1 MRYIKTLATLFLFF
15 VITGCMANDSMDNI
29 SIHTTAYPIEYVTE
43 RLYGNHSKIKS
54 IYPNGSVQGEIV
66 SDKLLRDYSKTN
78 LFIFNGL
85 DPNEKDYVYKMLGYN
100 KKLKIIDVSTSVV
113 YENKVEEL
121 WLDPMNLLTI
131 ANNIKKGFEEYIT
144 STYLLNEI
152 RDNYEVLKQELISLD
167 ADYHET
173 ANRANRKV
181 IVISDD
187 RFMYLSRY
195 GIEVISLE
203 ENEHL
208 TQKTI
213 HTVNEKITSGEIK
226 CIFVVKGHE
235 VNNTVKNIQENT
247 KIELIE
253 LHDLYKLTEEEFSRE
268 ETYFTIMRDNL
279 ELLKIQLYN

>member
-1 MRYIKTLATLFLFF
+1 MKYIKTLAVLFLFSM
-15 VITGCMANDSMDNI
+15 ISGCMANDSMENI

-43 RLYGNHSKIKS
+43 RLYGKHSKIKS
-54 IYPNGSVQGEIV
+54 IYPNGSIQGEIV
-66 SDKLLRDYSKTN
+66 SDRLLRDYSKTD

-85 DPNEKDYVYKMLGYN
+85 DSNEKDYVYKMLDYN
-100 KKLKIIDVSTSVV
+100 KKLKIIDVSASVV
-113 YENKVEEL
+113 YENKIEEL

-152 RDNYEVLKQELISLD
+152 RANYEVLKQELIHLD
-167 ADYHET
+167 ADYNET
-173 ANRANRKV
+173 ANRANRKI

-203 ENEHL
+203 ENERL

-213 HTVNEKITSGEIK
+213 HTVNEKIATGEIK
-226 CIFVVKGHE
+226 CIFVVKGHKI
-235 VNNTVKNIQENT
+235 NSTVETIHENT
-247 KIELIE
+247 KIELVE
-253 LHDLYKLTEEEFSRE
+253 LHDLYKLTEEEFHKE
-268 ETYFTIMRDNL
+268 ETYFTIMRNNL